1 MIRILLLITALVKS
15 TDLWSSGRSLMSH
28 EYTVCVDNSSLIE
41 ILPDFQSSTVSIGT
55 KGSNK
60 YTSFV
65 PGCYTKKSV
74 LKPNRTF
81 GSEGRSPKIRVRVFP
96 SFPLL
101 RQVGGKKKLI
111 NHVNQLFAESNKIF
125 MNQLS
130 IRLVPEIIIPK
141 STDSAPI
148 NGGINVIGDLNT
160 FGTYIRGRPRVPVNI
175 FIASNY
181 QGIVGAAYVGTL
193 GSTNFNYAVSVNK
206 DSVISHEILHVF
218 GAQHTFGKGGVMDY
232 SNRLIN
238 GVLQM
243 HIDNRAQV
251 CPTIDYF
258 FKNYKP

>member
-15 TDLWSSGRSLMSH
+15 TDLWSSGRSLVSH

-41 ILPDFQSSTVSIGT
+41 ILPDFQSSTVG
-55 KGSNK
+55 G
-60 YTSFV
+60 YVPFV
-65 PGCYTKKSV
+65 PGCYFKETVS
-74 LKPNRTF
+74 KPN
-81 GSEGRSPKIRVRVFP
+81 KIRVRVFP

-111 NHVNQLFAESNKIF
+111 NHVNQLFSESNKIF
-125 MNQLS
+125 MNQLNV
-130 IRLVPEIIIPK
+130 RLIPEIIIPK
-141 STDSAPI
+141 STDSEPI

-160 FGTYIRGRPRVPVNI
+160 FGTYIRGRPRVPINI
-175 FIASNY
+175 FITNNY

-193 GSTNFNYAVSVNK
+193 GSTNFNYAVSLNK

-251 CPTIDYF
+251 CPVLEYF